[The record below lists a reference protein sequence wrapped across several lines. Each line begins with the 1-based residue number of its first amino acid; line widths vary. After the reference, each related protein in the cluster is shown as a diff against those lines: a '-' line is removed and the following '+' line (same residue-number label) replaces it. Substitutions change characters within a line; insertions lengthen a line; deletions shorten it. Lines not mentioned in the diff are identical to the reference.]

1 MNEINVTFRLDD
13 ENTQCPICFSTVT
26 TPLIQCFNAPHFVCL
41 TCFKKCRRKGYCA
54 QCRTTR
60 LFHNKFLERSIKH
73 QMRAC
78 INEGCSVFLFPWDE
92 EHENECRY
100 KQSKCQFCDGMISK
114 ASIKQHFKEE
124 CQIPW
129 IDESDP
135 KNGSSAMTGVCR
147 DGNKG
152 FQIEIESIKKSFV
165 VLRSDQVMTFK
176 RNESNYDVDIT
187 HLTNDA
193 TRTDITYWL
202 PNPSNFFD
210 TYKTISMKADESN
223 VLKPTIPIEVIDLLL
238 HPRNKHEEREQDGM
252 DRFFQQLL
260 DTRLSDNEDE

>member
-1 MNEINVTFRLDD
+1 
-13 ENTQCPICFSTVT
+13 
-26 TPLIQCFNAPHFVCL
+26 
-41 TCFKKCRRKGYCA
+41 
-54 QCRTTR
+54 
-60 LFHNKFLERSIKH
+60 
-73 QMRAC
+73 
-78 INEGCSVFLFPWDE
+78 
-92 EHENECRY
+92 
-100 KQSKCQFCDGMISK
+100 MISK

-152 FQIEIESIKKSFV
+152 FQIEIESTKKSFV

-176 RNESNYDVDIT
+176 RNESNYDVDIK

-210 TYKTISMKADESN
+210 TYTTISMKADESN
-223 VLKPTIPIEVIDLLL
+223 VLKPTIPIDLLL